1 MGFPAEHHR
10 GPVIADG
17 IAELRRTMR
26 LTALLPLL
34 ALGLTASAQQERLTN
49 VKVGD
54 QAPEIVMADPEGRVL
69 RLSELKGKVVL
80 VDFWASWCRPCRM
93 DNPNVRRIYHSYKD
107 RTFTVGDGYAVFS
120 VSLDRVGGLDAWKAA
135 IAKDSLDWKW
145 HVGAVTDGENGASE
159 EYGVRFI
166 PTNVLID
173 GTGKVIA
180 VDLHGEALEAALQQ
194 LLERDPA
201 RLEAA
206 SKRRAA
212 EARDQEKAGRKQ
224 DR

>member
-1 MGFPAEHHR
+1 
-10 GPVIADG
+10 
-17 IAELRRTMR
+17 MR
-26 LTALLPLL
+26 FASILALLSLPLL
-34 ALGLTASAQQERLTN
+34 SIAQQERLTN

-54 QAPEIVMADPEGRVL
+54 QAPEIVMADPAGQVL

-93 DNPNVRRIYHSYKD
+93 DNPNVRRIYHAYKD

-120 VSLDRVGGLDAWKAA
+120 VSLDRMGGLEAWKAA

-145 HVGAVTDGENGASE
+145 HVGAVTDGENGAAE

-180 VDLHGEALEAALQQ
+180 VDLHGDMLETTLQQ
-194 LLERDPA
+194 LLESDPA
-201 RLEAA
+201 KLDAA
-206 SKRRAA
+206 AKRKAA
-212 EARDQEKAGRKQ
+212 AAR
-224 DR
+224 

>member
-1 MGFPAEHHR
+1 
-10 GPVIADG
+10 
-17 IAELRRTMR
+17 MR
-26 LTALLPLL
+26 LASILALL
-34 ALGLTASAQQERLTN
+34 ALPGITIAQHDRLTN

-54 QAPEIVMADPEGRVL
+54 QAPEIVMADPAGQVL
-69 RLSELKGKVVL
+69 RLSELKGKMVL

-93 DNPNVRRIYHSYKD
+93 DNPNVRRIYHAFKD
-107 RTFTVGDGYAVFS
+107 KTFTVGDGYAVYS
-120 VSLDRVGGLDAWKAA
+120 VSLDRVGGLEAWKAA

-145 HVGAVTDGENGASE
+145 HVGAVTDGENGAAA

-180 VDLHGEALEAALQQ
+180 VDVHGDMLESTLQQ

-201 RLEAA
+201 KLEAA
-206 SKRRAA
+206 AKRRAA
-212 EARDQEKAGRKQ
+212 DTKQQEKAARKQ
-224 DR
+224 GK

>member
-1 MGFPAEHHR
+1 
-10 GPVIADG
+10 
-17 IAELRRTMR
+17 MR
-26 LTALLPLL
+26 FASILALLSLPLL
-34 ALGLTASAQQERLTN
+34 SIAQQERLTN

-54 QAPEIVMADPEGRVL
+54 QAPEIVMADPAGQVL

-93 DNPNVRRIYHSYKD
+93 DNPNVRRIYHAYKD

-120 VSLDRVGGLDAWKAA
+120 VSLDRMGGLEAWKAA

-145 HVGAVTDGENGASE
+145 HVGAVIDGANGAAE

-180 VDLHGEALEAALQQ
+180 VDLHGDMLETTLQQ
-194 LLERDPA
+194 LLESDPTK
-201 RLEAA
+201 LDAA
-206 SKRRAA
+206 AKRRAA
-212 EARDQEKAGRKQ
+212 AARELEKAARKQ
-224 DR
+224 GK

>member
-1 MGFPAEHHR
+1 
-10 GPVIADG
+10 
-17 IAELRRTMR
+17 MR
-26 LTALLPLL
+26 FASILALLSLPLL
-34 ALGLTASAQQERLTN
+34 SIAQQERLTN

-54 QAPEIVMADPEGRVL
+54 QAPEIVMADPAGQVL

-93 DNPNVRRIYHSYKD
+93 DNPNVRRIYHAYKD

-120 VSLDRVGGLDAWKAA
+120 VSLDRMGGLEAWKAA

-145 HVGAVTDGENGASE
+145 HVGAVTDGENGAAE

-180 VDLHGEALEAALQQ
+180 VDLHGDMLETTLQQ
-194 LLERDPA
+194 LLESDPA
-201 RLEAA
+201 KLDAA
-206 SKRRAA
+206 AKRKAA
-212 EARDQEKAGRKQ
+212 AARELEKAARKQ
-224 DR
+224 GK

>member
-1 MGFPAEHHR
+1 MRA
-10 GPVIADG
+10 IA
-17 IAELRRTMR
+17 L
-26 LTALLPLL
+26 LALLPFHL
-34 ALGLTASAQQERLTN
+34 AATAQQERLGN

-54 QAPEIVMADPEGRVL
+54 QAPEIVMASPSGEVL
-69 RLSELKGKVVL
+69 RLSGLKGKVVL

-93 DNPNVRRIYHSYKD
+93 DNPNVRRIYHAYKD

-120 VSLDRVGGLDAWKAA
+120 VSLDRMGGLDAWKAA

-145 HVGAVTDGENGASE
+145 HVGAVTDGENAAAQ

-194 LLERDPA
+194 LVERDPA
-201 RLEAA
+201 KLEAA

-212 EARDQEKAGRKQ
+212 QAREQEKAGRKQ
-224 DR
+224 GH

>member
-1 MGFPAEHHR
+1 
-10 GPVIADG
+10 
-17 IAELRRTMR
+17 MR
-26 LTALLPLL
+26 FASILALLSLPLL
-34 ALGLTASAQQERLTN
+34 SIAQQERLTN

-54 QAPEIVMADPEGRVL
+54 QAPEIVMADPAGQVL

-93 DNPNVRRIYHSYKD
+93 DNPNVRRIYHAYKD

-120 VSLDRVGGLDAWKAA
+120 VSLDRMGGLEAWKAA

-145 HVGAVTDGENGASE
+145 HVGAVTDGETGAAE

-180 VDLHGEALEAALQQ
+180 VDLHGDMLETTLQQ
-194 LLERDPA
+194 LLESDPA
-201 RLEAA
+201 KLDAA
-206 SKRRAA
+206 AKRKAA
-212 EARDQEKAGRKQ
+212 AARELEKAARKQ
-224 DR
+224 GK

>member
-1 MGFPAEHHR
+1 MRIASILSLFAFPILS
-10 GPVIADG
+10 V
-17 IAELRRTMR
+17 
-26 LTALLPLL
+26 
-34 ALGLTASAQQERLTN
+34 AQNERLTN

-54 QAPEIVMADPEGRVL
+54 QAPEIVMADPSGQVL

-93 DNPNVRRIYHSYKD
+93 DNPNVRRIFHAFKD
-107 RTFTVGDGYAVFS
+107 KTFTVGDGYAVFS
-120 VSLDRVGGLDAWKAA
+120 VSLDRVGGLEAWKAA

-145 HVGAVTDGENGASE
+145 HVGAVTDGENGAAD

-180 VDLHGEALEAALQQ
+180 VDVHGDMLETTLQQ
-194 LLERDPA
+194 LLERDPSK
-201 RLEAA
+201 LEAA
-206 SKRRAA
+206 IKRRAA
-212 EARDQEKAGRKQ
+212 KAKQQEKAAHKQ
-224 DR
+224 GK

>member
-1 MGFPAEHHR
+1 
-10 GPVIADG
+10 
-17 IAELRRTMR
+17 MR
-26 LTALLPLL
+26 FASILALLSLPLL
-34 ALGLTASAQQERLTN
+34 SIAQQERLTN

-54 QAPEIVMADPEGRVL
+54 QAPEIVMADPAGQVL

-93 DNPNVRRIYHSYKD
+93 DNPNVRRIYHAYKD

-120 VSLDRVGGLDAWKAA
+120 VSLDRMGGLEAWKAA

-145 HVGAVTDGENGASE
+145 HVGAVTDGENGAAE

-180 VDLHGEALEAALQQ
+180 VDLHGDMLETTLQQ
-194 LLERDPA
+194 LLESDPA
-201 RLEAA
+201 KLDAA
-206 SKRRAA
+206 AKRRAA
-212 EARDQEKAGRKQ
+212 AAREKEKAARKQ
-224 DR
+224 GK